1 MDTNHGRAAS
11 VGSNRTYQ
19 GGFTLIELSI
29 VLVIVALLIA
39 GLLIGREMEN
49 AWCIRKVGAD
59 FEAYKAAFVTF
70 KDRYNALPGDM
81 PNASALNLG
90 NNGNGDGY
98 IGYWSSEPPQVWKHL
113 ERAGIIKGNSYTGTN
128 TFLGGTYTL
137 GVNMPQSPF
146 NTGGYLITYDIA
158 GVAATPAGTS
168 TGQNN
173 VNMHYFKLVGINP
186 NGAGVSDNIPAQNG
200 GTEKV
205 MTALQAKQIDWKF
218 DDGLP
223 VSGKIIAVPTWAD
236 CSASWGNN
244 WVAANQSPLSR
255 PCALWFML
263 E

>member
-113 ERAGIIKGNSYTGTN
+113 ERAGIIKGNSYT
-128 TFLGGTYTL
+128 
-137 GVNMPQSPF
+137 
-146 NTGGYLITYDIA
+146 
-158 GVAATPAGTS
+158 